1 MEPLTRVEEM
11 ASHYL
16 KEIRGFQPEGPYYL
30 LGASFGGLVA
40 FEMAH
45 QLNAQGQQVGL
56 LAMLN
61 TNCPV
66 YTLAQRLRCQLGHL
80 KQRGLRSHAQ
90 NIRRAVASRL
100 SKRIAKLDGFDSG
113 DLELQALVEGRED
126 GDDALIKTVFGIY
139 RAGEAYQPV
148 GKIYSGK
155 ITLFWAKDDEA
166 DFEDNR
172 LGWRRLAAGG
182 LEVHEVPGT
191 HGSMREEPNVT
202 MLVAE
207 LRPCL
212 ESARTAN
219 ADRVLR
225 SDKTL

>member
-1 MEPLTRVEEM
+1 
-11 ASHYL
+11 
-16 KEIRGFQPEGPYYL
+16 L

-40 FEMAH
+40 VEMAH
-45 QLNAQGQQVGL
+45 QLNAQGQQVAF

-66 YTLAQRLRCQLGHL
+66 YTLVHRLRCQLGHL

-90 NIRRAVASRL
+90 SIVRAVAARL
-100 SKRIAKLDGFDSG
+100 NNRIAKPDGFDAG
-113 DLELQALVEGRED
+113 DRELQALMERRQD
-126 GDDALIKTVFGIY
+126 SDDALIKTVFGIY
-139 RAGEAYQPV
+139 RAGEVYQPV

-155 ITLFWAKDDEA
+155 ITFFLAEDDEA

-182 LEVHEVPGT
+182 LEVHSVPGT
-191 HGSMREEPNVT
+191 HGSMREEPNVAT
-202 MLVAE
+202 LVAE

-212 ESARTAN
+212 ERARSAN
-219 ADRVLR
+219 ANRVLH
-225 SDKTL
+225 SDRTL

>member
-1 MEPLTRVEEM
+1 
-11 ASHYL
+11 
-16 KEIRGFQPEGPYYL
+16 
-30 LGASFGGLVA
+30 
-40 FEMAH
+40 
-45 QLNAQGQQVGL
+45 
-56 LAMLN
+56 MLN

-66 YTLAQRLRCQLGHL
+66 YTLAHRLRCQLGHL
-80 KQRGLRSHAQ
+80 KQRGLTSHAQ
-90 NIRRAVASRL
+90 SIWRAVAARL
-100 SKRIAKLDGFDSG
+100 SKRIAKLDVFDAG
-113 DLELQALVEGRED
+113 DRELQALMEGRED
-126 GDDALIKTVFGIY
+126 SDDALIKTVFGIY
-139 RAGEAYQPV
+139 HAAEAYQPV

-191 HGSMREEPNVT
+191 HGSMREEPNVAT
-202 MLVAE
+202 LVAE

-212 ESARTAN
+212 ERARSAN
-219 ADRVLR
+219 ANHVLH